1 MNAVDDARGFD
12 FHCHVDLDRDPAA
25 LVARC
30 ERQRIITLAVTTT
43 PRAWSQNRIWT
54 ARSRYVFAALG
65 LHPELVAE
73 RHSEAGLLEA
83 GIREACFIGEVG
95 LDGSPRHRKS
105 FTLQQEV
112 FRRTLDAAQKV
123 GGRVLTIHSRAA
135 ASEVIEMIGRQ
146 TTPDKVLCILHWFSG
161 TPAAAKTAVKS
172 ECYFSVNGQMLDNER
187 GLVLVKSLPL
197 NRLLTETDSPF
208 AKEAGRASLPW
219 DVLRTAER
227 LATLRG
233 IPSEEMNR
241 TLAENARRVLDFAG
255 GRRIEG

>member
-1 MNAVDDARGFD
+1 MSAVYDARGFD

-30 ERQRIITLAVTTT
+30 ERERIITLAVTTT

-65 LHPELVAE
+65 LHPELIAE
-73 RHSEAGLLEA
+73 RHGEAGLLEA
-83 GIREACFIGEVG
+83 GIKEACFIGEVG

-105 FTLQQEV
+105 LPLQQEI

-135 ASEVIEMIGRQ
+135 ASEVTELIGRQ
-146 TTPDKVLCILHWFSG
+146 TTADKVLCILHWFSG
-161 TPAAAKTAVKS
+161 TPTAAKTAVKLG
-172 ECYFSVNGQMLDNER
+172 CYFSVNGQMLDSER
-187 GLVLVKSLPL
+187 GQVLVKSLPL

-208 AKEAGRASLPW
+208 TKESGRASLPW
-219 DVLRTAER
+219 DVLLTAER
-227 LATLRG
+227 LAVLLR
-233 IPSEEMNR
+233 IQPEEMSR
-241 TLAENARRVLDFAG
+241 ALGDNARRVLGFAG
-255 GRRIEG
+255 VEK